1 MFVKFCGFT
10 RAGDVEAAALLAVS
24 AIGFVFHPSSPRFV
38 EPKRARDIG
47 SALDGSGVMR
57 VGVFVDGG
65 PDDVMRAA
73 EAAGLDMLQLYDPG
87 LAAAME
93 RFLPVIRAY
102 RVKDATDA
110 ARVQSP
116 VPGGYALVD
125 AWSPGAFGG
134 SGRELPVEALR
145 ALPLRENVIVAG
157 GIGAHNAASL
167 IAEFAP
173 WGIDVS
179 SGIEDGPGMKSKIKM
194 EQLMAI
200 IEEAS
205 RHETTAG

>member
-10 RAGDVEAAALLAVS
+10 RAVDVEAAARLPVS
-24 AIGFVFHPSSPRFV
+24 AIGFVFHPPSPRFV

-57 VGVFVDGG
+57 VGVFVDAG
-65 PDDVMRAA
+65 PDDVLRAA
-73 EAAGLDMLQLYDPG
+73 EVAGLDMLQLYDPA
-87 LAAAME
+87 LAAAMGGV
-93 RFLPVIRAY
+93 LPVIRAY
-102 RVKDATDA
+102 RVKDANDA

-116 VPGGYALVD
+116 GPGGYALVD
-125 AWSPGAFGG
+125 AWSPCAFGG
-134 SGRELPVEALR
+134 AGRALPGEALR
-145 ALPLRENVIVAG
+145 ALSLRENVIVAG

-179 SGIEDGPGMKSKIKM
+179 SGIEDAPGVKSESKM
-194 EQLMAI
+194 ERLMTI
-200 IEEAS
+200 IQEAS
-205 RHETTAG
+205 RHETSAG